1 MREEKQRGRI
11 DLITVEWSMDRI
23 MVHHQEHGRF
33 RLQNQKNLKKKLTR
47 SLCHI
52 QKKFV
57 LAGVAMEE
65 VKSGVPVAVV
75 AVMLTVHHVV
85 VALNL
90 MVNAVVDVAVD
101 DSGAPHAVEM
111 AWGGVLLVK
120 EVADFVI
127 IYC

>member
-1 MREEKQRGRI
+1 MFTQVGMREEKQHGRI
-11 DLITVEWSMDRI
+11 DLITVEWSMDRT

-90 MVNAVVDVAVD
+90 MVNDVVDVAVD

-111 AWGGVLLVK
+111 A
-120 EVADFVI
+120 
-127 IYC
+127 